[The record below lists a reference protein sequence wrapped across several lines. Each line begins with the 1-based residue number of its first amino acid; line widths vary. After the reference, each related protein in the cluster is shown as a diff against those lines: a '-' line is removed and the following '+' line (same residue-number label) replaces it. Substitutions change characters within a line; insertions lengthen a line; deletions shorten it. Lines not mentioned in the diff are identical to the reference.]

1 MRKLI
6 NKPMTNRALE
16 LIISKLKTLS
26 NGNPETAVKI
36 LNQSIIN
43 SWQGIFELKEEYKK
57 QNAIS
62 V

>member
-1 MRKLI
+1 
-6 NKPMTNRALE
+6 MTNRALE

-43 SWQGIFELKEEYKK
+43 SAKGIFELKRR
-57 QNAIS
+57 I
-62 V
+62 